1 MGGVFFGWLLAE
13 GAVPGAETML
23 GGTFM
28 LAGLA
33 VVLIGGE
40 ARQKRLASLEV
51 TAEGAHSTRGST
63 SDSLAVGVVASPAR
77 EMNASASDCNHASQS
92 TAPLRQSRGL
102 LIASRWLTPVVRWH
116 RRLRDDSARDRRSTR
131 AANEV

>member
-51 TAEGAHSTRGST
+51 TAEGAPTA
-63 SDSLAVGVVASPAR
+63 LVVAR
-77 EMNASASDCNHASQS
+77 VIHW
-92 TAPLRQSRGL
+92 PLAWWRRQQE
-102 LIASRWLTPVVRWH
+102 I
-116 RRLRDDSARDRRSTR
+116 
-131 AANEV
+131 